1 MLGQIMG
8 KTSKKPEVYEF
19 TPARLII
26 PAEPHVAN
34 AQLDAVGIRSS
45 GELRIDGVSTV
56 PCETQAAERE
66 AQEMLARCR
75 EQLRRGN
82 RYAVI
87 ELLDANPWFIAVP
100 WIAEQLLRLRRGGL
114 PLRRRGR
121 VRGRYQFHPLVVAGL
136 VKYLIERGEAANVE
150 GALWRLDEIRL
161 LSYATAK
168 DLYYRARDDD
178 RFKPIMLTW
187 PELAVRVPAKVAEA
201 FLSRAEVLAPDKP
214 VTRSWDDPERGRVD
228 LTMRTTSA
236 A

>member
-1 MLGQIMG
+1 MG
-8 KTSKKPEVYEF
+8 KTSKKPEGYKF
-19 TPARLII
+19 TPARLIV
-26 PAEPHVAN
+26 PAEQHVAN
-34 AQLDAVGIRSS
+34 AQLDAVDIRSS
-45 GELRIDGVSTV
+45 GELRIDGVSAV

-66 AQEMLARCR
+66 AQAMLARCR

-100 WIAEQLLRLRRGGL
+100 WLAEQLLRLRRGGL

-136 VKYLIERGEAANVE
+136 VKYVMERGEAANVE
-150 GALWRLDEIRL
+150 RALGRLDEIGL

-168 DLYYRARDDD
+168 DLYYRARGDE
-178 RFKPIMLTW
+178 RFRPIMLTW
-187 PELAVRVPAKVAEA
+187 PELTARVPAEVAET
-201 FLSRAEVLAPDKP
+201 FLRRAEVLAPGHP
-214 VTRSWDDPERGRVD
+214 VTRSWEDPERGRVD
-228 LTMRTTSA
+228 LAMRTTSA

>member
-8 KTSKKPEVYEF
+8 KMSKNPEAYEF
-19 TPARLII
+19 TPARLIV
-26 PAEPHVAN
+26 PAEPHVATER
-34 AQLDAVGIRSS
+34 LDAVEIRSS
-45 GELRIDGVSTV
+45 GELQTDGVATV
-56 PCETQAAERE
+56 PCETRAAQRE

-75 EQLRRGN
+75 EQLRCGN
-82 RYAVI
+82 RYALI

-100 WIAEQLLRLRRGGL
+100 WVAEELLRLQRGGL

-136 VKYLIERGEAANVE
+136 VKYLIERREAANVE
-150 GALWRLDEIRL
+150 QALWRLHEMGL

-168 DLYYRARDDD
+168 DLYYRARCDD

-187 PELAVRVPAKVAEA
+187 PKLAERVPAEVAEA
-201 FLSRAEVLAPDKP
+201 FLRRVEVLGPDKP
-214 VTRSWDDPERGRVD
+214 LTRSWEDPERGRVD
-228 LTMRTTSA
+228 LTMTTTPA